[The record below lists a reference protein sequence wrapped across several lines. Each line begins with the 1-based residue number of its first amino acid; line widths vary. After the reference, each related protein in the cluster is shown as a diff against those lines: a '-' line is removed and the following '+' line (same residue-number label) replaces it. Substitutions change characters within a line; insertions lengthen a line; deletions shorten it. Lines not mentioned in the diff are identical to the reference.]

1 MSTADKFDPYLFTV
15 HTERVLIEGDRYFKT
30 SVFEL
35 PDVEVYEKTAAEAY
49 DVIIQCIVDLHD
61 AAVHDG
67 RPFPYPEARD
77 EYSGRVT
84 LRMRKE
90 LHKRLDLQA
99 KRNGTTLNA
108 EIVCQLSDTS
118 SIQEMVHQ
126 LTTEMLK
133 TTTAATIKY
142 AMVFPQGMMQQFG
155 TSDADQFNRAIR
167 PVSTAASLI
176 SLGRSLGS
184 QNIGEPKD
192 YWEASASALVVE
204 SPIQAEKEKILA
216 HH

>member
-1 MSTADKFDPYLFTV
+1 MSTAEKFDPYLFTV
-15 HTERVLIEGDRYFKT
+15 HTERVFVAGEQYFKT

-67 RPFPYPEARD
+67 RPFPHPETKD

-90 LHKRLDLQA
+90 LHKRLDMQA

-118 SIQEMVHQ
+118 SVQEVVRQ
-126 LTTEMLK
+126 LTAEMLK
-133 TTTAATIKY
+133 TTTAAAIKY
-142 AMVFPQGMMQQFG
+142 ARVVPQGMIQQLV
-155 TSDADQFNRAIR
+155 TSDTDSFKAVVR
-167 PVSTAASLI
+167 PVSTAGPFI
-176 SLGRSLGS
+176 SLRRNPGN
-184 QNIGEPKD
+184 QNIAEPSD
-192 YWEASASALVVE
+192 YWEALASTFVVE
-204 SPIQAEKEKILA
+204 APVLVEEEKIVA
-216 HH
+216 H